1 MDEGAA
7 EGKRFYF
14 LIVEMKEVTMWL
26 RTEKIRRR
34 AGNTRLN
41 QLQLWKACLLE
52 VSLLKKLEHPNI
64 VRLYD
69 AFICEG
75 QLVLEIEWAEA
86 GDLKRQIRKAL
97 KKSASLLLDL
107 VSWCESPPFLVIIPS
122 HRLTHVPGPV

>member
-1 MDEGAA
+1 MH
-7 EGKRFYF
+7 FC
-14 LIVEMKEVTMWL
+14 
-26 RTEKIRRR
+26 
-34 AGNTRLN
+34 AG
-41 QLQLWKACLLE
+41 KACLLE

-97 KKSASLLLDL
+97 KKSASCVWFDL
-107 VSWCESPPFLVIIPS
+107 FTFREMFT
-122 HRLTHVPGPV
+122 HNRLHGTGPV